1 MDATKHI
8 ELISIDKDNK
18 NDVLFEWNCSVFQ
31 SVRFYQVIQID
42 DDKNVSF
49 LTNIEDIKKE
59 YDIEAWFDKATP
71 EITTINKTFMSKI
84 YD

>member
-8 ELISIDKDNK
+8 ELISIDNDDK
-18 NDVLFEWNCSVFQ
+18 NDVLFEWNCSIFQ
-31 SVRFYQVIQID
+31 SVKFYQVIQID
-42 DDKNVSF
+42 VCKNVSF
-49 LTNIEDIKKE
+49 LTNIEDIKDE
-59 YDIEAWFDKATP
+59 YDIDAWFNKATP